1 MNREKGLLRI
11 KSVLYGTPFKHIF
24 KYFKI
29 SSKRK
34 TFYFHKMVRNDH
46 VAPFKNREN
55 NIQMSYSLYL
65 RFFVDFA
72 YLKIVSR
79 KFIPM
84 SLLHAKETS
93 FLIKREECKG

>member
-1 MNREKGLLRI
+1 MLLRI

-55 NIQMSYSLYL
+55 NIQMNYSLYL

-72 YLKIVSR
+72 YLKIVGR

-84 SLLHAKETS
+84 SLPTQK
-93 FLIKREECKG
+93 KRRFQSSVKNVKGN